1 VTKDA
6 ISIAPSA
13 KRSPRSERRGGF
25 SDVEQ
30 WGGRGCPTKS
40 DRMTFLRYLAV
51 GGLNTAFGYF
61 CYAAFV
67 LAGAPIWLA
76 VGSSTV
82 LAILFNFFSYGGLVF
97 GDTSHRLLPRFLVF
111 YAFLGGLNFLL
122 LRALIWAGLGPLW
135 AQALLLPVLA
145 GVGFVGMRRF
155 VFGRG
160 PTGSLRHL
168 KAGSGET

>member
-6 ISIAPSA
+6 VSIASSA
-13 KRSPRSERRGGF
+13 KRSREAKGGGF

-40 DRMTFLRYLAV
+40 GRMTFLRYLAV
-51 GGLNTAFGYF
+51 GGLNTAFGYL

-76 VGSSTV
+76 VSSSTV

-111 YAFLGGLNFLL
+111 YAVLGGLNFLL

>member
-1 VTKDA
+1 
-6 ISIAPSA
+6 
-13 KRSPRSERRGGF
+13 
-25 SDVEQ
+25 
-30 WGGRGCPTKS
+30 
-40 DRMTFLRYLAV
+40 MTFLRYLAV

-61 CYAAFV
+61 GYAAFV

-97 GDTSHRLLPRFLVF
+97 GNTSHRLLPRYVVF
-111 YAFLGGLNFLL
+111 YAGLGSLNFLL
-122 LRALIWAGLGPLW
+122 LRALIWGGLGPLW

-155 VFGRG
+155 VFHGG
-160 PTGSLRHL
+160 PPGSLRHP
-168 KAGSGET
+168 KAGDGEN

>member
-67 LAGAPIWLA
+67 LGGAPIWLA

-97 GDTSHRLLPRFLVF
+97 GDTSHPLAARPDMGRPG
-111 YAFLGGLNFLL
+111 ATMGTGAPPARARGGWLCRDAPFC
-122 LRALIWAGLGPLW
+122 LW
-135 AQALLLPVLA
+135 
-145 GVGFVGMRRF
+145 
-155 VFGRG
+155 
-160 PTGSLRHL
+160 
-168 KAGSGET
+168 

>member
-1 VTKDA
+1 
-6 ISIAPSA
+6 
-13 KRSPRSERRGGF
+13 
-25 SDVEQ
+25 
-30 WGGRGCPTKS
+30 
-40 DRMTFLRYLAV
+40 MTFLRYLAV
-51 GGLNTAFGYF
+51 GGLNTAFGYL

-67 LAGAPIWLA
+67 LGGAPIWLA
-76 VGSSTV
+76 VSSSTV

-97 GDTSHRLLPRFLVF
+97 GNTSHRLLPRFLVF
-111 YAFLGGLNFLL
+111 YASLGGLNFLL

-155 VFGRG
+155 VFDKGRI
-160 PTGSLRHL
+160 PSLAHL

>member
-1 VTKDA
+1 MV
-6 ISIAPSA
+6 
-13 KRSPRSERRGGF
+13 
-25 SDVEQ
+25 
-30 WGGRGCPTKS
+30 
-40 DRMTFLRYLAV
+40 FLRYLVV
-51 GGLNTAFGYF
+51 GGLNTAFGYL

-82 LAILFNFFSYGGLVF
+82 LAIVFNFFSYGGLVF
-97 GDTSHRLLPRFLVF
+97 GDTSRRLLPRFLVF

-122 LRALIWAGLGPLW
+122 LRALTGAGLGPLW

-155 VFGRG
+155 VFDRG
-160 PTGSLRHL
+160 TSASLRHL
-168 KAGSGET
+168 KAGSDKT